1 MVKQSASRRAGLG
14 HAHALHGAERLMGEA
29 TRFRVLIA
37 FLGLLL
43 LAGGGSRADITS
55 LVFLRPVAFAL
66 LAYAILSSPRQ
77 TVVWVRGPVLL
88 LAVFAMLIGLQLV
101 PLPPAIWGALPQRG
115 IFSQMYGDAQVAL
128 PWLPLGLAP
137 SRGLNALM
145 ALAVPAAALLLQSS
159 LSAGRRRQVCLAIL
173 GGVVVSSLWG
183 LLQIL
188 GPANGPLYTFRITNA
203 GLPVGF
209 FANRN
214 HQGLAIS
221 FGVLLSVYWFAASLA
236 NRRLTSLVAAAA
248 GGLVIVLLMFLLVVG
263 SRAGLLL
270 GTAMLGP
277 GAFMVVRALEIRSRP
292 NDPTVWSN
300 RTYRTGFAA
309 FIAAVAAVF
318 AGALVF
324 SRSLAFDRLVGKS
337 MGDEL
342 RAEVLPA
349 LLNLTGEYLPLG
361 TGFGAFE
368 GAYRRAEPLQLL
380 SPSYLNHAHND
391 WVEFVIEGGIPA
403 ILLIVAFVV
412 WFIRRA
418 VPIVFAK
425 RAEFNFEAFTAVVI
439 IVACGVSSLVDYPLR
454 VPALAAVFAIAC
466 ASLAL
471 SSRRT

>member
-1 MVKQSASRRAGLG
+1 MD
-14 HAHALHGAERLMGEA
+14 EA
-29 TRFRVLIA
+29 TRYRALVA

-66 LAYAILSSPRQ
+66 LAYAILSLPGQ
-77 TVVWVRGPVLL
+77 AVVRARGPMLL
-88 LAVFAMLIGLQLV
+88 LAAFAMLIGLQLV
-101 PLPPAIWGALPQRG
+101 PVPPAVWGALPQRE
-115 IFSQMYGDAQVAL
+115 IFSQMYEDAQVAL
-128 PWLPLGLAP
+128 PWQPLGLAP

-145 ALAVPAAALLLQSS
+145 ALAVPAGVLLLQSG
-159 LSAGRRRQVCLAIL
+159 LSAGRRRQVYLAIL
-173 GGVVVSSLWG
+173 GGVAFSAVWG

-188 GPANGPLYTFRITNA
+188 GPANGPLYTFRITNS

-221 FGVLLSVYWFAASLA
+221 FGILLSFYWFASSLA

-277 GAFMVVRALEIRSRP
+277 GALMVVRALEIRRRP
-292 NDPTVWSN
+292 NDPTIWSN

-309 FIAAVAAVF
+309 FIASVATVF

-349 LLNLTGEYLPLG
+349 LLNLTGKYLPLG

-368 GAYRRAEPLQLL
+368 GAYRRAEPLHLL

-391 WVEFVIEGGIPA
+391 WIEIVIEGGIPA
-403 ILLIVAFVV
+403 ILLMVAFAA
-412 WFIRRA
+412 WFTRRA

-439 IVACGVSSLVDYPLR
+439 IVACGIASLVDYPLR
-454 VPALAAVFAIAC
+454 VPTLAAVFAIAC